1 MSQGS
6 KSFYTRLMLT
16 DPHDTLARAQALLP
30 KLSQWRRALHQQP
43 ELGFEEYETARLV
56 ARELQALGIEFST
69 GIGKTGIV
77 ADIHSGKPG
86 KLIALRADM
95 DALPIH
101 EAESNDPAYRSQVA
115 GKMHAC
121 GHDAHTAMLIG
132 TAALFAQHPPTRGG
146 VRLIFQPCEETQD
159 ANGDSGGKLMANE
172 GAMRGV
178 DAVLALHVTPMQAAG
193 MVSYDP
199 AISASVDNFECVLTG
214 AGGHASM
221 PHRTVDLSM
230 VLGQVLTALYS
241 LVPRHIDPMQAATLT
256 VGSVH
261 GGDTHNVI
269 PAEYRLVGTLR
280 TRSRE
285 ARERA
290 LQAIEQ
296 VVVVARALGAGCHWR
311 WLPGALPVALNDEAM
326 LGTMLASAKAMLGV
340 GCVGGADELGLGG
353 EDFSFLANLAPAAM
367 LYLGTKMPHG
377 EHGDWHTPTF
387 DIDENAMPIGAAIM
401 YDSVVRLLG

>member
-1 MSQGS
+1 
-6 KSFYTRLMLT
+6 MLT
-16 DPHDTLARAQALLP
+16 DPNDTLAHAKTLLP
-30 KLSQWRRALHQQP
+30 QLSAWRRSLHQHP

-56 ARELQALGIEFST
+56 ARELQALGIEFSA

-86 KLIALRADM
+86 KVIALRADM

-101 EAESNDPAYRSQVA
+101 EAASNDADYRSQVA

-132 TAALFAQHPPTRGG
+132 TAALFAKYPPTQGG
-146 VRLIFQPCEETQD
+146 VRFIFQPCEETQD
-159 ANGDSGGKLMANE
+159 ANGDSGGKLMAAA
-172 GAMRGV
+172 GAAAGV
-178 DAVLALHVTPMQAAG
+178 DAVLALHVTPIQAAG
-193 MVSYDP
+193 VVSYDP
-199 AISASVDNFECVLTG
+199 AVPASVDNFECVLTG

-230 VLGQVLTALYS
+230 VLGQVLNAIYS
-241 LVPRHIDPMQAATLT
+241 LVPRNVDPMQAATLT
-256 VGSVH
+256 VGAVH

-269 PAEYRLVGTLR
+269 PSEYRLVGTLR

-290 LQAIEQ
+290 LQAIGQ
-296 VVVVARALGAGCHWR
+296 VVMIAQAMGAGCTWR
-311 WLPGALPVALNDEAM
+311 WLPGALPVAMNDEAI
-326 LGTMLASAKAMLGV
+326 LGTMLASAQAMLGA
-340 GCVGGADELGLGG
+340 GCVGGAAELGLGG
-353 EDFSFLANLAPAAM
+353 EDFSFFAEAAPIAM

-377 EHGDWHTPTF
+377 NHGDWHTPTF
-387 DIDENAMPIGAAIM
+387 DIDETAMPIGTAIL
-401 YDSVVRLLG
+401 YDSVARLLG